1 MRANLTRIARRA
13 RWTGLAGAT
22 LVAFCTAS
30 CSSDSLTS
38 PTSASQ
44 LNGTWRLSQM
54 TQGGTVHNE
63 ELTAGR
69 FNVTF
74 SADRIDAKADC
85 NTCSGPAPLSGST
98 VTISALACTRAACAS
113 APLDTRFTS
122 VLSGAVTVR
131 INNRL
136 LQLNSAQGELR
147 FER

>member
-1 MRANLTRIARRA
+1 MTNHLTRISRRA
-13 RWTGLAGAT
+13 RWAGLAAITLIVIGA
-22 LVAFCTAS
+22 AS
-30 CSSDSLTS
+30 CSSDTLTS

-44 LNGTWRLSQM
+44 LNGTWRLFQM
-54 TQGGTVHNE
+54 TQGGAVHNE

-74 SADRIDAKADC
+74 AADRLDAKADC
-85 NTCSGPAPLSGST
+85 NTCTGPATLSGST
-98 VTISALACTRAACAS
+98 LTVTALACTRAACAS
-113 APLDTRFTS
+113 APVDTRFTG
-122 VLSGAVTVR
+122 VLNGAVTVR

>member
-1 MRANLTRIARRA
+1 MNPNAGMLRRLRRTGTAGVVLMAALT
-13 RWTGLAGAT
+13 AG
-22 LVAFCTAS
+22 
-30 CSSDSLTS
+30 CSNETLTS

-44 LNGTWRLSQM
+44 LNGLWRLSQM

-74 SADRIDAKADC
+74 STDRIDAKADC
-85 NTCSGPAPLSGST
+85 NTCTGPALLSGST
-98 VTISALACTRAACAS
+98 LTVSALACTRAACAS

-122 VLSGAVTVR
+122 VLNGAVTVR

-136 LQLNSAQGELR
+136 LQLNSSQGELR